1 MDLRPLNPAELTPD
15 SHDIRPQGPGRRSIR
30 FTRGDRDRE
39 RGRDRETERQRHR
52 ETERQRQRQRD
63 REREREREKK
73 RERTERK
80 RESESSFSDV
90 YPSSFIP
97 SCSTLLVFLC

>member
-39 RGRDRETERQRHR
+39 RGRDRETERQRDR
-52 ETERQRQRQRD
+52 ETERKGEKERED
-63 REREREREKK
+63 REEER
-73 RERTERK
+73 
-80 RESESSFSDV
+80 V
-90 YPSSFIP
+90 
-97 SCSTLLVFLC
+97 